1 MYRFEK
7 KATLVCAAASLI
19 TACCLPLSANVAF
32 AQDSVEAQSIESKA
46 DFSSVVSDDLQ
57 PDNSSVIK
65 DGWQRDESS
74 GVWYYG
80 KNGKHQT
87 GWLQSGG
94 YWYWLD
100 PANDGAMQTGY
111 FNVTDAGGSTASFYA
126 NDGNAATPFGA
137 LYQNCW
143 LRNSD
148 GNWFYANAGGDL
160 AAGWFYQDGTWYYL
174 DPATHIM
181 QVGFVDLGS
190 GKYYLD
196 ATGAMK
202 TGWILVDGNW
212 YWAYSSGALASSWQ
226 TIGGARYYFDP
237 QTFIMFK
244 GRQKIDGRTYIFG
257 DYGLANGWYKDG
269 ADWYYC
275 SNGIAATGWKLVNG
289 AWYYL
294 DPASDGKMSLG
305 YLDLGNAAYYLNPNG
320 VMAVGW
326 AQSENGWYLASQSGA
341 LISDWYKEGASWY
354 YLDPVSHLMKT
365 GLFEVSG
372 NDCFA
377 NQSGRLVVSSWVTVN
392 DGVERYADDNGYL
405 CKDVIRE
412 NGAILKTAGADGWQV
427 ASGWVNVA
435 NLRFYAEPG
444 TGAIHLGWLQ
454 IDGDWY
460 CLDANSGVMKTGW
473 VFTGGSW
480 YYLNADGKLATGWK
494 CLNGTWYYLESNG
507 SMHVG
512 WLKDSGKW
520 YWLDGSGAMA
530 TGARTI
536 DGVRRIFWSDGQCDK
551 VGWQNPSQYPQVS
564 SWTVQLPSYCTGYF
578 TYVTP
583 SRISVE
589 ATREDCVNAFIQ
601 RAYEYIGTQY
611 IEPWST
617 APGGAVDCSGFVL
630 QRLYATG
637 MDMGVY
643 NPYNHRWDPSQTYNS
658 MNWYRSNIFM
668 PVSTSS
674 IQRGDV
680 IYYRGHIAIA
690 LGGGLMI
697 DSWPHQGVGIH
708 PSSARGNVIGAARPF
723 I

>member
-111 FNVTDAGGSTASFYA
+111 FNVTDADGSTASFYA

-269 ADWYYC
+269 AI
-275 SNGIAATGWKLVNG
+275 GITALTVLRPLAGN
-289 AWYYL
+289 
-294 DPASDGKMSLG
+294 SL
-305 YLDLGNAAYYLNPNG
+305 
-320 VMAVGW
+320 
-326 AQSENGWYLASQSGA
+326 
-341 LISDWYKEGASWY
+341 
-354 YLDPVSHLMKT
+354 T
-365 GLFEVSG
+365 
-372 NDCFA
+372 
-377 NQSGRLVVSSWVTVN
+377 
-392 DGVERYADDNGYL
+392 
-405 CKDVIRE
+405 
-412 NGAILKTAGADGWQV
+412 
-427 ASGWVNVA
+427 
-435 NLRFYAEPG
+435 
-444 TGAIHLGWLQ
+444 
-454 IDGDWY
+454 
-460 CLDANSGVMKTGW
+460 
-473 VFTGGSW
+473 
-480 YYLNADGKLATGWK
+480 
-494 CLNGTWYYLESNG
+494 
-507 SMHVG
+507 
-512 WLKDSGKW
+512 
-520 YWLDGSGAMA
+520 
-530 TGARTI
+530 
-536 DGVRRIFWSDGQCDK
+536 
-551 VGWQNPSQYPQVS
+551 
-564 SWTVQLPSYCTGYF
+564 
-578 TYVTP
+578 
-583 SRISVE
+583 
-589 ATREDCVNAFIQ
+589 
-601 RAYEYIGTQY
+601 
-611 IEPWST
+611 
-617 APGGAVDCSGFVL
+617 
-630 QRLYATG
+630 
-637 MDMGVY
+637 
-643 NPYNHRWDPSQTYNS
+643 
-658 MNWYRSNIFM
+658 
-668 PVSTSS
+668 
-674 IQRGDV
+674 
-680 IYYRGHIAIA
+680 A
-690 LGGGLMI
+690 LGIISTQPPMVRCPL
-697 DSWPHQGVGIH
+697 GI
-708 PSSARGNVIGAARPF
+708 
-723 I
+723 

>member
-294 DPASDGKMSLG
+294 DPASDGKMSVG

-365 GLFEVSG
+365 GLFEASG

-460 CLDANSGVMKTGW
+460 WLDANSGVMKTGW
-473 VFTGGSW
+473 V
-480 YYLNADGKLATGWK
+480 LLVV
-494 CLNGTWYYLESNG
+494 
-507 SMHVG
+507 H
-512 WLKDSGKW
+512 
-520 YWLDGSGAMA
+520 
-530 TGARTI
+530 
-536 DGVRRIFWSDGQCDK
+536 
-551 VGWQNPSQYPQVS
+551 
-564 SWTVQLPSYCTGYF
+564 
-578 TYVTP
+578 
-583 SRISVE
+583 
-589 ATREDCVNAFIQ
+589 
-601 RAYEYIGTQY
+601 
-611 IEPWST
+611 
-617 APGGAVDCSGFVL
+617 
-630 QRLYATG
+630 
-637 MDMGVY
+637 
-643 NPYNHRWDPSQTYNS
+643 
-658 MNWYRSNIFM
+658 
-668 PVSTSS
+668 
-674 IQRGDV
+674 
-680 IYYRGHIAIA
+680 
-690 LGGGLMI
+690 
-697 DSWPHQGVGIH
+697 GIT
-708 PSSARGNVIGAARPF
+708 
-723 I
+723 

>member
-57 PDNSSVIK
+57 PDNSSAIK

-111 FNVTDAGGSTASFYA
+111 FNVTDAGGSIASFYA

-174 DPATHIM
+174 DPATNIM

-226 TIGGARYYFDP
+226 TIGGARYYFDS

-269 ADWYYC
+269 VDWYYC
-275 SNGIAATGWKLVNG
+275 SNGIAATDWKLVNG

-294 DPASDGKMSLG
+294 DPASDGKMSVG
-305 YLDLGNAAYYLNPNG
+305 YLDLGNAAYYLKPNG
-320 VMAVGW
+320 AMAVGW
-326 AQSENGWYLASQSGA
+326 AQVEDGWYFASQSGA
-341 LISDWYKEGASWY
+341 LISGWYKEGTSWY

-365 GLFEVSG
+365 GLFEVGG

-392 DGVERYADDNGYL
+392 DGVQRYADDNGYL

-412 NGAILKTAGADGWQV
+412 NGTILKIAGADGWQV

-444 TGAIHLGWLQ
+444 TGAIHRGWLK

-460 CLDANSGVMKTGW
+460 WLDADSGVMKT
-473 VFTGGSW
+473 
-480 YYLNADGKLATGWK
+480 
-494 CLNGTWYYLESNG
+494 
-507 SMHVG
+507 
-512 WLKDSGKW
+512 
-520 YWLDGSGAMA
+520 
-530 TGARTI
+530 
-536 DGVRRIFWSDGQCDK
+536 
-551 VGWQNPSQYPQVS
+551 
-564 SWTVQLPSYCTGYF
+564 
-578 TYVTP
+578 
-583 SRISVE
+583 
-589 ATREDCVNAFIQ
+589 
-601 RAYEYIGTQY
+601 
-611 IEPWST
+611 
-617 APGGAVDCSGFVL
+617 
-630 QRLYATG
+630 
-637 MDMGVY
+637 
-643 NPYNHRWDPSQTYNS
+643 
-658 MNWYRSNIFM
+658 
-668 PVSTSS
+668 
-674 IQRGDV
+674 
-680 IYYRGHIAIA
+680 
-690 LGGGLMI
+690 
-697 DSWPHQGVGIH
+697 
-708 PSSARGNVIGAARPF
+708 
-723 I
+723 

>member
-1 MYRFEK
+1 MYRFEM

-226 TIGGARYYFDP
+226 MIGGARYYFDP

-275 SNGIAATGWKLVNG
+275 SNGIAVTGWKLVNDT
-289 AWYYL
+289 WYYL
-294 DPASDGKMSLG
+294 DPASDGKMSVG
-305 YLDLGNAAYYLNPNG
+305 YLDLGSAAYYLNPNG
-320 VMAVGW
+320 AMAVGW
-326 AQSENGWYLASQSGA
+326 AQSDNGWYLASQSGA

-365 GLFEVSG
+365 GLFEVGG

-377 NQSGRLVVSSWVTVN
+377 NQSGRLVVSRWVTVN

-412 NGAILKTAGADGWQV
+412 NGTILKTAGTDGWQV

-460 CLDANSGVMKTGW
+460 WLDADSGVMKTGW
-473 VFTGGSW
+473 VFTGGAW
-480 YYLNADGKLATGWK
+480 YYLNDEGKMATGWK
-494 CLNGTWYYLESNG
+494 CLNGTWY
-507 SMHVG
+507 
-512 WLKDSGKW
+512 
-520 YWLDGSGAMA
+520 
-530 TGARTI
+530 
-536 DGVRRIFWSDGQCDK
+536 
-551 VGWQNPSQYPQVS
+551 
-564 SWTVQLPSYCTGYF
+564 
-578 TYVTP
+578 
-583 SRISVE
+583 
-589 ATREDCVNAFIQ
+589 
-601 RAYEYIGTQY
+601 
-611 IEPWST
+611 
-617 APGGAVDCSGFVL
+617 
-630 QRLYATG
+630 
-637 MDMGVY
+637 
-643 NPYNHRWDPSQTYNS
+643 
-658 MNWYRSNIFM
+658 
-668 PVSTSS
+668 
-674 IQRGDV
+674 
-680 IYYRGHIAIA
+680 
-690 LGGGLMI
+690 
-697 DSWPHQGVGIH
+697 
-708 PSSARGNVIGAARPF
+708 
-723 I
+723 